1 MKASLLTTTLCAL
14 ACTFAINSQANIQA
28 PTEPESSLELVSAIQ
43 QEEQVFAQHVK
54 RLCLSQLHKEDL
66 EAKYINE
73 YLAECAAVYGVFGL
87 AQL

>member
-1 MKASLLTTTLCAL
+1 MKASLLTTTLCTL
-14 ACTFAINSQANIQA
+14 TCTFAISSQANIQTA
-28 PTEPESSLELVSAIQ
+28 TEQESGLELVAAMQ
-43 QEEQVFAQHVK
+43 QEEQIFAQHVK
-54 RLCLSQLHKEDL
+54 RLCLSQLHEEDL